1 MENKLKMM
9 KKVGFISICIMLIVM
24 LLSLF
29 FRDKMITFGVGLGCM
44 IGLIGFNMILQ
55 WGYSVETNSKAS
67 AFKNYLSRYVF
78 YACMFGLSYYFGANI
93 LALLVGFMCHKIA
106 IYIYSFT
113 GK

>member
-1 MENKLKMM
+1 MEKRLDMLKR
-9 KKVGFISICIMLIVM
+9 VGIYSITITAVAMIISLI
-24 LLSLF
+24 F
-29 FRDKMITFGVGLGCM
+29 KDKTITLGVGLGCM

-93 LALLVGFMCHKIA
+93 LALLAGFMCHKIA